1 MRELSKVEMEQI
13 SGGCLTDIVTGVNT
27 VVNWFTTGLQ
37 SLFTTGLQSLFSSI
51 SSISSIFGTTTTTD
65 SSTTK
70 G

>member
-1 MRELSKVEMEQI
+1 MKMRELSKVEMEQI

-51 SSISSIFGTTTTTD
+51 SSIFGTTTTTD

>member
-37 SLFTTGLQSLFSSI
+37 SLFTTGLQSLFSND
-51 SSISSIFGTTTTTD
+51 F
-65 SSTTK
+65 
-70 G
+70 

>member
-51 SSISSIFGTTTTTD
+51 SSIFGTTTTTD

>member
-51 SSISSIFGTTTTTD
+51 FSIFGATTTTN

>member
-37 SLFTTGLQSLFSSI
+37 SLF
-51 SSISSIFGTTTTTD
+51 SSISSIFGTTTTN
-65 SSTTK
+65 SSTTT

>member
-1 MRELSKVEMEQI
+1 MKMRELSKVEMEQI

-51 SSISSIFGTTTTTD
+51 FGTTKTTD

>member
-1 MRELSKVEMEQI
+1 MEQI

-51 SSISSIFGTTTTTD
+51 SSIFGTTTTTD